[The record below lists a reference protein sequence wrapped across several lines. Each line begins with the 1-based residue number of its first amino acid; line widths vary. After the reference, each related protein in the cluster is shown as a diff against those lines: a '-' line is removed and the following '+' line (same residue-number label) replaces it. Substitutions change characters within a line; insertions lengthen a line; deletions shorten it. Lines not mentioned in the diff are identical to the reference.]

1 MACILLACQPN
12 QDNSYDSTYVEEEP
26 DPIYAEHVRTTK
38 FQTPEE
44 EMASF
49 ELPPGF
55 EVTLFASEPDIT
67 KPINIA
73 FDDQGRLWVTQSS
86 EYPIKAGQGEGT
98 DRISI
103 LEDTNGDGK
112 ADKIIE
118 FANDLNIPIGII
130 PVKDGAIGYSIP
142 NVYRF
147 YDLNGDGKSEKKDVL
162 IRDFEH
168 KDTHGMVNNLF
179 RGLDGW
185 IHASHGFSNIST
197 VSGSD
202 GDSITM
208 TSGNTFRFRQDGSR
222 VEKTTDG
229 RINPFGSDLDKWG
242 YHYSADCHTLPI
254 YQLIWG
260 GNYTQWGKKDP
271 VMGFAPTM
279 MDYGLN
285 STALSGLVYYT
296 DTQFPEEYQNSF
308 YSGDVVTCRVSR
320 SVMDFTGT
328 TPTATRKRDFLVSKD
343 PWFRPVDIKI
353 GPDGAM
359 YIADFYNSII
369 GHYEVPLDH
378 PERDRVSGRIWK
390 ITYKGKQ
397 RKTIDWSKANV
408 NQIIK
413 GMDDEVLQTRMAAT
427 DALVDYHETSAPE
440 HLRKLESDKNISP
453 EQRVQTL
460 WALFRIESLTQE
472 QLLSALKHNEPVV
485 RVHAHRILAN
495 FPSWTEEQTDWA
507 LAGLSDDNP
516 HVKRAAAEGISRHPH
531 PKNYRA
537 LIEQHE
543 AAESADTHLLYT
555 LKLALFNHMQQDQ
568 IIKLALAENWSEEP
582 SNLLAMVL
590 ADTDNPLAGQFLF
603 EHLREGKTE
612 KDKTLG
618 FVRSI
623 AKNLPENQLKSF
635 VDFGISA
642 SNTSEN
648 PSYQWARAIE
658 EGFDQRGKPIPDY
671 LISWFQNLSEVTV
684 RVFADNSEELK
695 EDFKDQLAFAINM
708 AGKYKFSRLS
718 NSLKIVVLHP
728 QSDDAMRGDAALALM
743 RINPNMHL
751 TYLGEVMN
759 NPEGTVAFRQRM
771 ANSIG
776 QVTGPN
782 VRKVLG
788 IGLKGSPIE
797 LQTTIAANL
806 VKSPEG
812 KTELL
817 NHIREGDAPARIL
830 KARNVEESFL
840 SNASPSQIDGFTS
853 LTENLTPISE
863 ERQQLIAERIDGF
876 QSSDDALINGKTL
889 YEENCSICHQ
899 VNDEG
904 GLIGPQLDG
913 VGNWGIQALATKVL
927 DPNRNISENFRTYNI
942 RLNSGEVKSG
952 LFRREEGQVL
962 VMADQSGNE
971 FTIPKNE
978 ISEQIASKI
987 TLMPDTFSNTLDQNQ
1002 FNDLMTY
1009 LLQVR

>member
-1 MACILLACQPN
+1 MTFRINPKIGLACFLLACQPN
-12 QDNSYDSTYVEEEP
+12 QDNSYDTTYVEEKP

-73 FDDQGRLWVTQSS
+73 FDDRGRLWVTQSS
-86 EYPIKAGQGEGT
+86 EYPIKAGQGEGN

-112 ADKIIE
+112 ADKIID
-118 FANDLNIPIGII
+118 FASDLNIPIGII

-147 YDLNGDGKSEKKDVL
+147 YDLDGDGKSEKRDVL

-197 VSGSD
+197 VAGSD

-328 TPTATRKRDFLVSKD
+328 TPTATRKRDFLISKD

-397 RKTIDWSKANV
+397 REIIDWSKATLD
-408 NQIIK
+408 QIIK
-413 GMDDEVLQTRMAAT
+413 GMDNEALHTRMAAT
-427 DALVDYHETSAPE
+427 DALVDYHGKSTLAT
-440 HLRKLESDKNISP
+440 LQKLVADAKISP
-453 EQRVQTL
+453 DQRVQLL
-460 WALFRIESLTQE
+460 WGLFRLDALTPD
-472 QLLSALKHNEPVV
+472 QLRSALTHDEALV
-485 RVHAHRILAN
+485 RVHAQRILAN
-495 FPSWTEEQTDWA
+495 VPSWTEEQSNWA
-507 LAGLSDDNP
+507 LAGLSDDNS
-516 HVKRAAAEGISRHPH
+516 HVKRAAAEGISRHSH
-531 PKNYRA
+531 PKNYRP

-543 AAESADTHLLYT
+543 AADPADTHLLYT
-555 LKLALFNHMQQDQ
+555 LKLALYNHMQQDQ
-568 IIKLALAENWSEEP
+568 IITLALAENWSEDS

-590 ADTDNPLAGQFLF
+590 ADTDSPLAGQFIF
-603 EHLREGKTE
+603 EHLREGKSE
-612 KDKTLG
+612 KEKTLG

-623 AKNLPENQLKSF
+623 AKTLPENQLKSF

-671 LISWFQNLSEVTV
+671 LISWFQNLSEETV

-695 EDFKDQLAFAINM
+695 EDFKD
-708 AGKYKFSRLS
+708 
-718 NSLKIVVLHP
+718 
-728 QSDDAMRGDAALALM
+728 
-743 RINPNMHL
+743 
-751 TYLGEVMN
+751 
-759 NPEGTVAFRQRM
+759 
-771 ANSIG
+771 
-776 QVTGPN
+776 
-782 VRKVLG
+782 
-788 IGLKGSPIE
+788 
-797 LQTTIAANL
+797 
-806 VKSPEG
+806 
-812 KTELL
+812 
-817 NHIREGDAPARIL
+817 
-830 KARNVEESFL
+830 
-840 SNASPSQIDGFTS
+840 
-853 LTENLTPISE
+853 
-863 ERQQLIAERIDGF
+863 
-876 QSSDDALINGKTL
+876 
-889 YEENCSICHQ
+889 
-899 VNDEG
+899 
-904 GLIGPQLDG
+904 
-913 VGNWGIQALATKVL
+913 
-927 DPNRNISENFRTYNI
+927 
-942 RLNSGEVKSG
+942 
-952 LFRREEGQVL
+952 
-962 VMADQSGNE
+962 
-971 FTIPKNE
+971 
-978 ISEQIASKI
+978 
-987 TLMPDTFSNTLDQNQ
+987 
-1002 FNDLMTY
+1002 
-1009 LLQVR
+1009 